1 MGGSVEERPGGECI
15 MMDGRSSRRGEKGGK
30 DDSCLKWSRNGG
42 SSIEV
47 RMRSRPMSLSE

>member
-1 MGGSVEERPGGECI
+1 MGGSVEERPGEECI
-15 MMDGRSSRRGEKGGK
+15 MMDGRSSRRGEKGGRE
-30 DDSCLKWSRNGG
+30 DSCLKWSRNGG